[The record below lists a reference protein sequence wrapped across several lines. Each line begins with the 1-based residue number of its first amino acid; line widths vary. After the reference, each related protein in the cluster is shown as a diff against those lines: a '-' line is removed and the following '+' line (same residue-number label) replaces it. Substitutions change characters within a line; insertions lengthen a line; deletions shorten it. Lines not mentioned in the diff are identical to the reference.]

1 MIQVL
6 RDLNFINENNMPQIK
21 TRVARELGGG
31 SENLYMTEL
40 LMKNVLEKLEPE
52 EIVPIISV
60 KLDDA
65 GIRRTSKKPR

>member
-6 RDLNFINENNMPQIK
+6 RELNFINENNMPQIK

-60 KLDDA
+60 A
-65 GIRRTSKKPR
+65 